1 MSTESID
8 KILPFECS
16 CGILHQIKIP
26 VIELFKRREI
36 STESIDDKQYKILDK
51 FIHETEDLWEQFME
65 GIDPNPQKYDDFY
78 DNARNKARQAI
89 ADLIK
94 QSQLEARID
103 ELNRYDTD
111 KDMYKTLRT
120 ADLQNQVQAS

>member
-36 STESIDDKQYKILDK
+36 STESIDDLR
-51 FIHETEDLWEQFME
+51 EQLEEFALHIKP
-65 GIDPNPQKYDDFY
+65 GTAKGKH
-78 DNARNKARQAI
+78 RTAI
-89 ADLIK
+89 FDTLELTKLVADLIK

>member
-1 MSTESID
+1 M
-8 KILPFECS
+8 
-16 CGILHQIKIP
+16 
-26 VIELFKRREI
+26 